1 MCKGGT
7 GTRQQIVVIS
17 KNLAGVLYSY
27 FYKYTHPYT
36 KHHFPVLSKGY
47 KSFFKTTFMTL
58 VTVNAHKDA
67 FVFLKLLYVFR

>member
-1 MCKGGT
+1 MY
-7 GTRQQIVVIS
+7 
-17 KNLAGVLYSY
+17 LYMEHNSQDKKTPI
-27 FYKYTHPYT
+27 FINTHPYT
-36 KHHFPVLSKGY
+36 KQHFPVLSKGY